1 MSTTPDERAGDAG
14 PLSLK
19 GAPAAVPVARTREV
33 WRLVPETENDKP
45 ERRFVALSPIVG
57 EGHGTFVYGST
68 SSYARDNKEADSCDI
83 ARSSSAGLPAPM
95 THFYAAQLRPVFEDG
110 LDSRVGEFDD
120 LQYTRLRRVLHAGLS
135 LGKGTFRRSGAAVGS
150 WRGRIVEVRES
161 STVGDWARYGVVVT
175 GHAHSAHRY
184 YQAIVPIF
192 GSHPEQNQESDI
204 EVRGGSLCRL
214 IGKGT
219 QAVVLSPSLVFS
231 VFQRDELEAG
241 MLGRLDEDLMDRVDV
256 ALGVYLNCAEPIL

>member
-1 MSTTPDERAGDAG
+1 MSNTSEERAGDAG
-14 PLSLK
+14 PLPLK
-19 GAPAAVPVARTREV
+19 AAVRQAQTREV
-33 WRLVPETENDKP
+33 WRLVPETKNDKP

-57 EGHGTFVYGST
+57 EGHGTFMYGST
-68 SSYARDNKEADSCDI
+68 SPYARDNKQADSCDV
-83 ARSSSAGLPAPM
+83 ARSDSAGLPAPM

-110 LDSRVGEFDD
+110 LDSRVGVFDD
-120 LQYTRLRRVLHAGLS
+120 LQYVRLRRVLHAGLS
-135 LGKGTFRRSGAAVGS
+135 LGKGTFQRSGAAAGS

-192 GSHPEQNQESDI
+192 GSDPEQNQESDI
-204 EVRGGSLCRL
+204 EIRGGSLCRL
-214 IGKGT
+214 IGREIET
-219 QAVVLSPSLVFS
+219 VVLSPSLVFS

-241 MLGRLDEDLMDRVDV
+241 TRGNLDEDVMDQVDA
-256 ALGVYLNCAEPIL
+256 ALGVHLNCAEPIR